1 MHSTICFLN
10 LAWCQSPSRIL
21 KLWVDCETTSKRTT
35 WAYSSL
41 PNGHKRTTWAYSSL
55 PNGQI
60 SRAQSFKI
68 MVLNHHN
75 SPWGIFETLLQPIK
89 NAVPKLLAKKE
100 VKHEI
105 IRPISQAGI
114 LEGGDL
120 ASTATQGPHQD
131 SIPYRQVDY
140 RNAFSL

>member
-1 MHSTICFLN
+1 
-10 LAWCQSPSRIL
+10 
-21 KLWVDCETTSKRTT
+21 
-35 WAYSSL
+35 
-41 PNGHKRTTWAYSSL
+41 
-55 PNGQI
+55 
-60 SRAQSFKI
+60 
-68 MVLNHHN
+68 
-75 SPWGIFETLLQPIK
+75 LQPIK

-114 LEGGDL
+114 LESGDL

-131 SIPYRQVDY
+131 SIQYRQVDY